1 MIERIAGSA
10 RRSDWYERIH
20 VRVQE
25 EKSAFAFNSGL
36 RGDSTLIRREGL
48 IIDVHLHGA
57 CLLAEG
63 IGSLES
69 SRLV

>member
-1 MIERIAGSA
+1 M
-10 RRSDWYERIH
+10 YEYRK
-20 VRVQE
+20 R
-25 EKSAFAFNSGL
+25 KSAFAFNSELGE
-36 RGDSTLIRREGL
+36 DSTLIRREGL

-63 IGSLES
+63 SGSLES